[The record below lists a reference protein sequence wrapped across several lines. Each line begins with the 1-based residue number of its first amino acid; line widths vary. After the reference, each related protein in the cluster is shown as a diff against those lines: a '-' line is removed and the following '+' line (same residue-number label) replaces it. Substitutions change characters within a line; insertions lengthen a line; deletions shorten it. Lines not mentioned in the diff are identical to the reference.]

1 MSIKNIQAIKS
12 QKRLQGF
19 NHIRNNRGF
28 TLLEAL
34 IGFLVLSIGM
44 LGIASLQA
52 LSLQAG
58 KTSVYGS
65 VAIMKVEEIFESMR
79 ATPGSLITYAGAGA
93 NNGCTVNVCG
103 QATLAAD
110 NVFWWKENLTAGLPS
125 TAGVTDVV
133 TTIAVVAA
141 VPPSKMANVAVTL
154 SWAER
159 DSDTTGSVTKTYTAT
174 SNICTAN
181 PC

>member
-1 MSIKNIQAIKS
+1 MSINNSQAMNTR
-12 QKRLQGF
+12 KRLHGH
-19 NHIRNNRGF
+19 NRIRNKRGF

-34 IGFLVLSIGM
+34 IGFLILSIGM

-52 LSLQAG
+52 LSLKAG
-58 KTSVYGS
+58 KASVYGS
-65 VAIMKVEEIFESMR
+65 VAIMKVEELFESMR
-79 ATPGSLITYAGAGA
+79 ATPGSLITYAGVGA
-93 NNGCTVNVCG
+93 NNGCTTNTCT
-103 QATLAAD
+103 QAALAAD
-110 NVFWWKENLTAGLPS
+110 NVFWWRQNLTAGLPS

-133 TTIAVVAA
+133 TTVAVVAA
-141 VPPSKMANVAVTL
+141 VPPSRMANVAVTL

-159 DSDTTGSVTKTYTAT
+159 DSDSTGSVTKTYTAT